1 LYPEEAKFFDVL
13 DGQLEKVDNFYQER
27 LDEAI
32 KRCKELR
39 LQLQELGEHRRIFHE
54 AEHNGRIFPR
64 RRAVKDILPATAG
77 AISNSVQRLANITRP
92 DESAAGGE
100 NSGRNGRGHSRNH
113 SRNHSR
119 GQSRSDSP
127 RINGTH
133 ANGQAEKGSIRQERV
148 SSSSNV
154 SASGGPESQPSRRA
168 RFERQPDFSPEL
180 YQKYKRKLR
189 LAVLEYYK
197 ELEVLKNYRASLWLL
212 FSLRFSQLFQLTLRF
227 SDPQRDW
234 IQESAEEVREDRQ
247 GSFAGRMRGC
257 LKQYTDAVL
266 FQIRC
271 LDMYMNQ
278 KVGTSSFSDATV
290 LDGLIKEM
298 EDEYTIRFG

>member
-54 AEHNGRIFPR
+54 AEQHNGRRFPR

-92 DESAAGGE
+92 DESPAGGE
-100 NSGRNGRGHSRNH
+100 NSRHNSRDH

-133 ANGQAEKGSIRQERV
+133 ANGQAEKGSIRQDRV

-154 SASGGPESQPSRRA
+154 SASGGQESQPSRRA

-212 FSLRFSQLFQLTLRF
+212 FFLRFSQPFQLTLRIA
-227 SDPQRDW
+227 DP
-234 IQESAEEVREDRQ
+234 
-247 GSFAGRMRGC
+247 
-257 LKQYTDAVL
+257 
-266 FQIRC
+266 
-271 LDMYMNQ
+271 
-278 KVGTSSFSDATV
+278 
-290 LDGLIKEM
+290 
-298 EDEYTIRFG
+298 